1 MPRQARLASLQ
12 AKLESDQRLLR
23 QVNQGYTVLND
34 CLDWISTQKKLKIA
48 KRARDVVQEH
58 QDYYLPVLEIDDY
71 TNLPGALQ
79 SLISSLPKVPQST
92 SLALHE
98 GMKAEPKNLI
108 AFVLDFNVPGVT
120 WHKLILFVMGL
131 LVHLKVAFRLCS
143 CGSRLAIRFCSQSW
157 FLVWQMPAGLKAWPY
172 AKFVG

>member
-1 MPRQARLASLQ
+1 M
-12 AKLESDQRLLR
+12 DF
-23 QVNQGYTVLND
+23 YTE
-34 CLDWISTQKKLKIA
+34 KLKIA